1 MASVRVDLN
10 ASMTVQTTLQFIVYN
25 SDASMAT
32 EDPENTELEGPV
44 KQSIMSDKLWK
55 LFRKNSP
62 IWD

>member
-44 KQSIMSDKLWK
+44 KQSIMSDKL
-55 LFRKNSP
+55 
-62 IWD
+62 